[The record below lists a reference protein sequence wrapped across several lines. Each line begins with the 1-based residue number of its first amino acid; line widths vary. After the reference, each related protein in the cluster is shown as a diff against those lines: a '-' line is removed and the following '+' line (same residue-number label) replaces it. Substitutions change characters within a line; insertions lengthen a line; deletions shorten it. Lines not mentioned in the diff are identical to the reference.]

1 LVGSFSIIQLS
12 IFLVVSSVFRRTVHA
27 AGSGPCMRR
36 CAILA
41 KTAAIRTGA
50 MNLNERLS
58 FDFDMVDKGENDVS

>member
-1 LVGSFSIIQLS
+1 
-12 IFLVVSSVFRRTVHA
+12 
-27 AGSGPCMRR
+27 MRR